1 MIALQHRQQQ
11 QQQQQQQELQHQ
23 YEVVPASDPDL
34 PDAGPFERP
43 ESRTSQTSVIST
55 SVGPGSK
62 RSGSG
67 LLKNPPSTMNNHSS
81 YLFEDDPGIMSEV
94 ETSSTTRH
102 HSHHHPGHKSQLKG
116 GGAYEGGGWQGG
128 GSRGRS
134 YLHPNQGVHG
144 DGYHLTSNG
153 GSGRSTGG
161 YSSSLHDDD
170 PGIMSEAETAST
182 TR

>member
-1 MIALQHRQQQ
+1 
-11 QQQQQQQELQHQ
+11 
-23 YEVVPASDPDL
+23 
-34 PDAGPFERP
+34 
-43 ESRTSQTSVIST
+43 
-55 SVGPGSK
+55 
-62 RSGSG
+62 
-67 LLKNPPSTMNNHSS
+67 MNNHSS

-102 HSHHHPGHKSQLKG
+102 HSHHHASHKSQLKGG

-128 GSRGRS
+128 GSRGSSAGGRS
-134 YLHPNQGVHG
+134 YLHPSQGVHG
-144 DGYHLTSNG
+144 DGYHLTRNGG
-153 GSGRSTGG
+153 GSGRSAGG